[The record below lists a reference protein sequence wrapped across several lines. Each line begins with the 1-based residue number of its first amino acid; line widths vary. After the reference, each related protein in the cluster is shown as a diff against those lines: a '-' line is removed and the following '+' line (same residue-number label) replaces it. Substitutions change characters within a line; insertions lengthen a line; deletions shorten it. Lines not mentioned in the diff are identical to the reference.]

1 MITREV
7 YQMSKY
13 SKPEIL
19 IEMFNN
25 EYVVV
30 ASSIGY
36 VEGLENVDN
45 RMMVNYEQM
54 KENIKFVD

>member
-1 MITREV
+1 
-7 YQMSKY
+7 MSKY